1 MGLTDGKC
9 QMVPGP
15 GSLYIL
21 PNTIRYSSRIFCR
34 LLFLCLFKR
43 SIALGLGVGLGLG
56 IGLGF
61 VFGLG
66 LGVGL
71 ALGLGWVGHYML
83 RSESARIKPSF
94 SWRIPKKKQKTAK
107 NSWKFPNSRYDYRSD
122 WTSEIDRY
130 TKPKYNRCKPLLIH
144 TSTKYPSRVI
154 PSELIPTCAISSE
167 EKGWKQVCW

>member
-61 VFGLG
+61 VLGLG

-71 ALGLGWVGHYML
+71 ALGLGWVKHYML
-83 RSESARIKPSF
+83 QSESARIKPSF
-94 SWRIPKKKQKTAK
+94 LRRIPKRNKRRQKILE
-107 NSWKFPNSRYDYRSD
+107 NFPMS
-122 WTSEIDRY
+122 
-130 TKPKYNRCKPLLIH
+130 L
-144 TSTKYPSRVI
+144 
-154 PSELIPTCAISSE
+154 
-167 EKGWKQVCW
+167 GWI